1 MANTVIVSFNSPF
14 GQVFRV
20 TGNDGKEK
28 RVEIKGNA
36 SHLVDVTGAALPV
49 GRFGQTAILAEEW
62 EAIVAL
68 YGNMKIFRKGLIFA
82 SENTIDAKAREIDQA
97 ETRHGA
103 EPVDVTETITEPEQN
118 PLDAGKKKAAK
129 KSAKK

>member
-14 GQVFRV
+14 GQIFKV

-28 RVEIKGNA
+28 RIEIKGNA
-36 SHLVDVTGAALPV
+36 SHLVGVTGAALQV
-49 GRFGQTAILAEEW
+49 GAFGQTEITAEEW

-68 YGNMKIFRKGLIFA
+68 YGNMKIFKRGLIFA
-82 SENTIDAKAREIDQA
+82 SENTLDAKAQERDKA

-103 EPVDVTETITEPEQN
+103 EPVDVTETDTELEPN
-118 PLDAGKKKAAK
+118 PLQAPAKKTTK